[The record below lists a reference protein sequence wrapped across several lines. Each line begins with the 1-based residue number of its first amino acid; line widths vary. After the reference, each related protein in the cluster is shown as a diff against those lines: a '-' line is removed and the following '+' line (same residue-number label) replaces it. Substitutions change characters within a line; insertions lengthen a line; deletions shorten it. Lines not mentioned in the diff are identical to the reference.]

1 MLGRRRPL
9 LRAAM
14 VGGAGYVAGRNIAE
28 RTQHEAAQD
37 EEMAELQRTQ
47 STQYA
52 PDAPAA
58 PGPSAASSVS
68 ERADALVKLKGLLDS
83 GVLTQEEF
91 DSQKRQILQGG

>member
-47 STQYA
+47 SAQTV
-52 PDAPAA
+52 PAV
-58 PGPSAASSVS
+58 PGRSAASSVS

-91 DSQKRQILQGG
+91 DSQKRQILQEG